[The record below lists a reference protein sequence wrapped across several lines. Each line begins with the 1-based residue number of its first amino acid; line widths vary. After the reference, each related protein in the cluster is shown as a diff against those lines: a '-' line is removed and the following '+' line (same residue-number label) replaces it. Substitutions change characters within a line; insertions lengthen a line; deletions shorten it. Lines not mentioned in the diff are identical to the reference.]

1 MNPITAIAN
10 AERRLRIPIVRTQ
23 HLNHRFGDGEAR
35 KQVLFDLNLKLLP
48 GEIIL
53 MSGPSG
59 SGKTTLL
66 TLIGALRSVQQG
78 NVEVMGREL
87 SGLSKQELVAVRRQI
102 GFIFQAHNL
111 FESLTAFQNVQLATQ
126 LHTSSQREKRE
137 RVSDILTRLGL
148 GHRLHYKPQALSG
161 GQRQRVAI
169 ARALVNR
176 PKLILADEP
185 TAALD
190 KDTGREVVTL
200 LQHLA
205 QEEGCTVLLVTHDNR
220 ILDIADRIINL
231 VDGRLAVDVD
241 VLEAV
246 RICEFLAQC
255 PLFGGVDTKQLL
267 DLAGRMTREEYEA
280 QTAIVRP
287 GEFGDRFFVVL
298 SGVVEVLIEEEG
310 GPTHLATLQRGEV
323 LSELS
328 LLTSKRKTVT
338 AVARQEV
345 ELYACSRE
353 VFRSAL
359 EASDSLRDRVCNV
372 IFQRT

>member
-1 MNPITAIAN
+1 
-10 AERRLRIPIVRTQ
+10 
-23 HLNHRFGDGEAR
+23 
-35 KQVLFDLNLKLLP
+35 
-48 GEIIL
+48 

-78 NVEVMGREL
+78 SVQVMGRQL
-87 SGLSKQELVAVRRQI
+87 GGLNKQELVEVRRQI

-111 FESLTAFQNVQLATQ
+111 FESLTAFQNVQLAVN
-126 LHTSSQREKRE
+126 LHIASRHERRQR
-137 RVSDILTRLGL
+137 VTDTLTRLGL

-190 KDTGREVVTL
+190 KDSGREVVTL

-205 QEEGCTVLLVTHDNR
+205 REEGCTVLLVTHDNR
-220 ILDIADRIINL
+220 ILDIADRIVNL
-231 VDGRLAVDVD
+231 VDGRLVVDVD
-241 VLEAV
+241 VQEAV
-246 RICEFLAQC
+246 RVCEFLSQC
-255 PLFGGVDTKQLL
+255 PLFVGVDSKHLL
-267 DLAGRMTREEYEA
+267 DLAGRMTREEYKA
-280 QTAIVRP
+280 GTPIVGR

-298 SGVVEVLIEEEG
+298 AGVVEVLIEEGSEL
-310 GPTHLATLQRGEV
+310 TTFTALQRGEV

-328 LLTSKRKTVT
+328 LLTSKRESIT
-338 AVARQEV
+338 AVAREDV
-345 ELYACSRE
+345 ELYACTKQ
-353 VFRSAL
+353 VFRAAL
-359 EASDSLRDRVCNV
+359 ETSESLRDQVCRQV
-372 IFQRT
+372 FQFT